1 MKSPEHEQK
10 RRKRRRDEKAISKT
24 SKSTGDVQFRKDK
37 LTVV

>member
-1 MKSPEHEQK
+1 MKSPEYEQK
-10 RRKRRRDEKAISKT
+10 RRKRRDEKAISKT